1 MSNVPSVVIH
11 QMKSQEVA
19 AQNVVEMDG
28 MKRIAPIVAGMVK
41 FGKIVT
47 NAEVPGVLMNK

>member
-47 NAEVPGVLMNK
+47 NAAVPGLLMNK